1 MSILKRV
8 TPLLLCVVMLVF
20 VLVACDTDSSE
31 ETPSGTTPHTHTPAD
46 AEQENY
52 VDSTCTQTGSY
63 DEVVYC
69 SACEEEISRTP
80 KTVDK
85 KAHDF
90 NQKAIASTYLKDEA
104 TCTESAV
111 YFYSCACGAKG
122 TTTFTAGEPNGHNYG
137 TWINEIPATCEGE
150 GTLGHYHCN
159 ACGKNFDT
167 DKNILTSLVISAK
180 GHNYGT
186 WINEIPATCEGEGT
200 LGHYHC
206 DACGKDFDTNKAVLP
221 SLVIPTNGHNYG
233 TWIAEIPATCEG
245 DGTLG
250 HYHCDA
256 CGKDF
261 DANKNIL
268 TSLVISLNGHN
279 YGTWINEIPATCE
292 GDGTLGHYHCDAC
305 GKDFDANKAVLS
317 SLVISANGHTYG
329 TWINEIPA
337 TCEGEG
343 TLGHYHCDACGKDF
357 DADKNAL
364 SSLVIPANGHE
375 HESAITAPTCTA
387 KGYTTYTCHCGDTY
401 TANEVAANG
410 HSYDEWIVTKD
421 PTETAKGEKRRD
433 CKNCDHYET
442 EVIAELEHDH
452 SRHGVTILEA
462 IAPTCTATGLT
473 EGKKCSGCGEVLVA
487 QQTVPANGHTWGAWA
502 ATKAPTC
509 TEKGTERR
517 DCEHCDHYETNE
529 IKANGHTNKEAI
541 VENKVEATCTADGNY
556 DSVIYCSVCNGEVS
570 REVKTIGMLGHD
582 YSTEW
587 TIDLEPTCTEKGS
600 KSHHCSRCSDQ
611 TDVTEIAANGHNYEA
626 VVTEPTCTEKGYT
639 TYTCHC
645 GDTYTDNEVP
655 ATGHS
660 YSIAWEQNDTHHWH
674 KATCEHTSE
683 ISEKI
688 EHDYGTDYICDTCGY
703 DSEIHATEI
712 SLNVNNTT
720 LIVGNTQS
728 LIATITPANTT
739 NQNITW
745 SSSDS
750 LVATVDVFGNIV
762 AKAPGIAVIVA
773 TTSNGKTVSCTVIVQ
788 AAAIEADKIE
798 LNQTCCTLEVGD
810 MATLHAIISPNNT
823 TNQNL
828 TWGTSNANI
837 VSVYNGK
844 IIAVSVGTATV
855 TATTANGKTATCT
868 VTVTAASNPTDGVT
882 GIELNASNL
891 LMTEYQEAQLFAT
904 LLGTNTQK
912 AEIIWA
918 SSDYSVAMVSSDGT
932 VCAMS
937 EGSVL
942 ITAMVNGTS
951 YKATCYIVVQPFE
964 DDEDQVSAW
973 ESDAQLSILPEPNF
987 GTCTNIG
994 SGGATFVSVTRED
1007 AMSYV
1012 DVLTSIGY
1020 SFKATANT
1028 SYVYAA
1034 TAKRGDY
1041 TVSIGWTLNGLN
1053 FSVLVQGSAGG
1064 NVGGGSGSSENVNVT
1079 YVVMDK
1085 TNVSLIVGNSTTIG
1099 AMVTPDEA
1107 TDKTLTWSSSDTSVA
1122 VIRYGIIT
1130 AVGKGTA
1137 TITATSSNGKK
1148 ATCTVTVYQ
1157 VVSEITLNK
1166 NEITLE
1172 KNGSE
1177 TLTATI
1183 LPTDADDKTLTW
1195 KSSNPNVAT
1204 VQNGVIT
1211 AVGKGTATITATS
1224 ANGKTATCTVTVIVT
1239 VTNVVL
1245 DKESHNMAVG
1255 DELVLHATVNPTDAT
1270 DPSVRWSSSDEGVAT
1285 VDAQGKITAVSAGTA
1300 TITVTTANGL
1310 TDTCTI
1316 TVASVAINLNETALQ
1331 IMVGNS
1337 QALTAIFTPAYTMN
1351 QAVIWS
1357 SSNTSI
1363 ATVENGVITA
1373 VKSGT
1378 VTITATAVAG
1388 GSSATCTVTVV
1399 PYEIFFATLE
1409 QTEDGMYGKVSN
1421 STTAFSF
1428 KNEITLNGNAT
1439 YVVSRDIYGMETVV
1453 TKTVPLNEGNNTFYI
1468 IVVVDDETTCYPV
1481 TIRRRP
1487 MHTVTFKPENGEQSI
1502 KVQVEEDHCVTAPD
1516 VVYLGHTLT
1525 GWNYDFTQDITE
1537 SITLTAQWEV
1547 REEMKDFTFT
1557 ANASTC
1563 TITGVTDATKAE
1575 YIIPSYVTSI
1585 GENAFTSCTEL
1596 TRLTIPANVTSIGSY
1611 AFLGCFKLVEI
1622 CDLSAHVTVTSGK
1635 TTNGYIGYY
1644 ATHVYT
1650 DASEESIVTVDENG
1664 FVFVQKENGL
1674 FLTGYAGEQTNI
1686 TLPTTCNGVAYAI
1699 AERALYNNKRIT
1711 GVTIGNG
1718 ITGIQAYQFSG
1729 CTALQSVSLGNDV
1742 AEIGAFAF
1750 ENCTALQLISFGT
1763 GIKTIG
1769 ESAFDGCEA
1778 LKMVNLA
1785 DVAAWCAI
1793 SLADES
1799 ANPFYY
1805 EASLYVNG
1813 VPTSELVIPNG
1824 VTAIA
1829 PYAFYSCGITS
1840 LVISDSVE
1848 TIGESAFRFCLSL
1861 ESVKLGNGI
1870 TTISDWAFT
1879 GCTALHTLDLGSRV
1893 QAIGSNAFAACEAL
1907 NKVVIPNTA
1916 TSIGTDA
1923 FKYCYRLIE
1932 VCNLSSLSIQ
1942 RGSSGYGGVAYYA
1955 QAVYT
1960 SREEA
1965 GEVFTDINGFVFYE
1979 NGETCYF
1986 VGYVGDETELILPE
2000 SCNGKN
2006 YMINQYAF
2014 YNCESLTSITIP
2026 NSVTSIGSYAFYSC
2040 NSLTSITF
2048 AENSK
2053 LMSIG
2058 SYAFHSCESLTSIT
2072 IPDSVT
2078 SIGSSAFSGCTS
2090 LKSMT
2095 LPFVGNAKYG
2105 TSYTHF
2111 GYIFGASTYSGH
2123 SSYIP
2128 TSLKTVVI
2136 TGGTSIGNY
2145 AFYGCTSLTS
2155 ITIGNS
2161 VTSIGERA
2169 FYGCRSLT
2177 SITIPN
2183 SVTSIDD
2190 YAFSGCSSLTS
2201 ITFAENSKLTS
2212 IGDQAFYS
2220 CSKLTSITIPSSVT
2234 SIGWNAF
2241 HTCES
2246 LTSITIPDSVRSVG
2260 MGAFAGC
2267 TSLESMTLP
2276 FVGATKYGTSNTH
2289 FGYIFGA
2296 SSYSDNDDCVPTSLK
2311 TVVITGETH
2320 IGDDAF
2326 YRCSS
2331 LTSVTIGNSV
2341 TSIGSS
2347 AFYGCTS
2354 LIQKENG
2361 VSYVDKWVIDCDS
2374 NVTSVTL
2381 RNDTVGIGS
2390 YAFSGCSRLT
2400 SITIPDSVTS
2410 IGSSAFYNCSK
2421 LTSVTIG
2428 NSVKSIGSY
2437 AFSGCSSLTSIT
2449 IPDGVTSIGEYAF
2462 EGCSSLTSITIPDSV
2477 TSIGASAFSGCSY
2490 LESITLPFVGATKN
2504 GTSNTHLGYIF
2515 GASSSSDNDDY
2526 VPNSLKTVVITGG
2539 TSIGEDAF
2547 YGCRSLT
2554 SITIS
2559 DSVTSI
2565 GSYAFYNCSKLTS
2578 VTIGNSVTCIGSS
2591 AFYGCSS
2598 LTSVYIT
2605 DIAKWCAIEF
2615 SGYDSNPLYYA
2626 GNLYLNGNLVTELI
2640 IPDSVTS
2647 IGSYAFRGCSSLT
2660 SITIPDNV
2668 TSIGSYVFAYCDNLK
2683 SVTIGN
2689 SVTSIGNGA
2698 FYDCT
2703 RLTGNKYE
2711 NAYYLGNNSNPY
2723 LVLLKVVSRDIS
2735 SCTIHENTRFILSYA
2750 FSGYSSLTS
2759 IVIPDSVTSIGEDA
2773 FDGCTSLASIT
2784 IPDSVT
2790 SIGDRAFYNCTS
2802 LASITIPDGVTSI
2815 GSYAFYNCSSLTS
2828 ITIPDGV
2835 TSIGSYAFY
2844 CCSNLTSVTIPDS
2857 VTSIGSRAFY
2867 DCSSLTSVYYAGTA
2881 EDWSKISIHSFGN
2894 SSLTYATRYYYSET
2908 KPTTTG
2914 KYWHYVDGVPTKW

>member
-1 MSILKRV
+1 MSILKRAI
-8 TPLLLCVVMLVF
+8 PLLLCVVMLAF

-31 ETPSGTTPHTHTPAD
+31 ETPSGTTSHTHTPA
-46 AEQENY
+46 AAVQENY

-69 SACEEEISRTP
+69 SACHEEISRTQ

-90 NQKAIASTYLKDEA
+90 NRKATASTYLKDEA
-104 TCTESAV
+104 TCTGSAV
-111 YFYSCACGAKG
+111 YFYSCACGEKG

-137 TWINEIPATCEGE
+137 TWITEVPATWEGE
-150 GTLGHYHCN
+150 GTLGHYHCD
-159 ACGKNFDT
+159 ACGKNFDA
-167 DKNILTSLVISAK
+167 DKNALNSLVIPAN

-186 WINEIPATCEGEGT
+186 WITEVPATCEGEGT

-206 DACGKDFDTNKAVLP
+206 DACGKDFDTNKNVLT
-221 SLVIPTNGHNYG
+221 SLIIPAKGHNYG
-233 TWIAEIPATCEG
+233 TWITEVPATCEG
-245 DGTLG
+245 EGTLGHYHCDKCNKNFDADKNVLTSLIIPAKGHNYGTWITEVPATCEGEGTLGHYHCDKCDQNFDTNKNVLASLVIPAKGHNYGTWIPEVPATCEGEGTLG

-256 CGKDF
+256 CGKNF
-261 DANKNIL
+261 DADKNIL
-268 TSLVISLNGHN
+268 ISLIIPAKGHN
-279 YGTWINEIPATCE
+279 YGTWITE
-292 GDGTLGHYHCDAC
+292 
-305 GKDFDANKAVLS
+305 V
-317 SLVISANGHTYG
+317 
-329 TWINEIPA
+329 PA

-357 DADKNAL
+357 DTNKNVLTSLIIPAKGHNYGTWITEVPATCEGEGTLGHYHCDACGKDFDTNKNVLTSLVILAKGHNYGTWITEVPATCEGEGTLGHYHCDKCDKNFDADKNSLTALVIPAKGHNYGTWITEVPATCEGEGTLGHYHCDACGKDFDTDKNAL
-364 SSLVIPANGHE
+364 NSLVIPANGHE
-375 HESAITAPTCTA
+375 HEPAITAPTCTA

-410 HSYDEWIVTKD
+410 HSYDEWVVTKY
-421 PTETAKGEKRRD
+421 PTETEKGEKRRD

-442 EVIAELEHDH
+442 EAIAELEHDH
-452 SRHGVTILEA
+452 SRHGVTVLEA
-462 IAPTCTATGLT
+462 VAPTCTATGLT
-473 EGKKCSGCGEVLVA
+473 EGKKCSGCGEILVA
-487 QQTVPANGHTWGAWA
+487 QQIVPANGHRYGEWTQ
-502 ATKAPTC
+502 TLAPTC
-509 TEKGTERR
+509 TEKGSECR
-517 DCEHCDHYETNE
+517 DCDDCDHYETRE
-529 IKANGHTNKEAI
+529 LSAKGHTNKDAV
-541 VENKVEATCTADGNY
+541 VENQIDATCTADGSY
-556 DSVIYCSVCNGEVS
+556 DSVIYCSVCNAEVS
-570 REVKTIGMLGHD
+570 REAKTIGKLGHN

-587 TIDLEPTCTEKGS
+587 TVDLEPTCMEKGS
-600 KSHHCSRCSDQ
+600 KSHHCSRCSDKA
-611 TDVTEIAANGHNYEA
+611 DVTEIAANGHNYEA
-626 VVTEPTCTEKGYT
+626 VVTAPTCTTKGYT
-639 TYTCHC
+639 TYTCYC

-728 LIATITPANTT
+728 LIATISPANTT

-745 SSSDS
+745 SSSDN
-750 LVATVDVFGNIV
+750 LIAAVDENGKIE
-762 AKAPGIAVIVA
+762 AKAPGIAVVVA

-798 LNQTCCTLEVGD
+798 LNQTSCTLEVGD
-810 MATLHAIISPNNT
+810 MATLHATISPNNT

-882 GIELNASNL
+882 GIKLNASNL
-891 LMTEYQEAQLFAT
+891 VMTEYQEAQLFAT

-973 ESDAQLSILPEPNF
+973 ESDAQLSILPEPDF

-1331 IMVGNS
+1331 IMEGNS

-1351 QAVIWS
+1351 QDVIWS
-1357 SSNTSI
+1357 SSDTSI

-1373 VKSGT
+1373 VKPGT

-1409 QTEDGMYGKVSN
+1409 QTADGMYGKVSN

-1453 TKTVPLNEGNNTFYI
+1453 TKTVPLNEGDNTFYI
-1468 IVVVDDETTCYPV
+1468 IVLFDDETTCYPV

-1487 MHTVTFKPENGEQSI
+1487 MHTVTFMPENGSASI
-1502 KVQVEEDHCVTAPD
+1502 AVSVEEDDHVTAPE
-1516 VVYLGHTLT
+1516 VVYHGYTLT
-1525 GWNYDFTQDITE
+1525 GWGYDFTQTIT
-1537 SITLTAQWEV
+1537 SPITLIANWEIS
-1547 REEMKDFTFT
+1547 EEMKDFTFVST
-1557 ANASTC
+1557 ITTC

-1575 YIIPSYVTSI
+1575 YIIPSYVTAI
-1585 GENAFTSCTEL
+1585 GENAFASCTEL
-1596 TRLTIPANVTSIGSY
+1596 TRITIPESVTHISEY
-1611 AFLGCFKLVEI
+1611 AFVGCFKLVEV
-1622 CDLSAHVTVTSGK
+1622 CNLSAHITVTSGK

-1718 ITGIQAYQFSG
+1718 VTSISAYAFSG
-1729 CTALQSVSLGNDV
+1729 CEALQSVSLGNDISV
-1742 AEIGAFAF
+1742 VGAYAF
-1750 ENCTALQLISFGT
+1750 ENCAALQLISFGT

-1769 ESAFDGCEA
+1769 ESAFEGCEE
-1778 LKMVNLA
+1778 LKKVNLA
-1785 DVAAWCAI
+1785 DIAVWCSI
-1793 SLADES
+1793 SLEDES
-1799 ANPFYY
+1799 ANPFCYD
-1805 EASLYVNG
+1805 AKLYVNG
-1813 VPTSELVIPNG
+1813 ALVTELVIPEG
-1824 VTAIA
+1824 VTSIA
-1829 PYAFYSCGITS
+1829 PYAFYCCDITS
-1840 LVISDSVE
+1840 VVIFDSVE
-1848 TIGESAFRFCLSL
+1848 TIGESAFRFCTSL
-1861 ESVKLGNGI
+1861 ENVKIGNGVI
-1870 TTISDWAFT
+1870 TVRDWAFT
-1879 GCTALHTLDLGSRV
+1879 GCTAMQMLDLGNSV
-1893 QAIGSNAFAACEAL
+1893 KTIGSNAFAACTAL
-1907 NKVVIPNTA
+1907 QNVV
-1916 TSIGTDA
+1916 
-1923 FKYCYRLIE
+1923 
-1932 VCNLSSLSIQ
+1932 V
-1942 RGSSGYGGVAYYA
+1942 
-1955 QAVYT
+1955 
-1960 SREEA
+1960 
-1965 GEVFTDINGFVFYE
+1965 
-1979 NGETCYF
+1979 
-1986 VGYVGDETELILPE
+1986 
-2000 SCNGKN
+2000 
-2006 YMINQYAF
+2006 
-2014 YNCESLTSITIP
+2014 P
-2026 NSVTSIGSYAFYSC
+2026 NSVTSIGSKVFYDC
-2040 NSLTSITF
+2040 NALTSI
-2048 AENSK
+2048 
-2053 LMSIG
+2053 
-2058 SYAFHSCESLTSIT
+2058 
-2072 IPDSVT
+2072 
-2078 SIGSSAFSGCTS
+2078 
-2090 LKSMT
+2090 T
-2095 LPFVGNAKYG
+2095 LPFVGG
-2105 TSYTHF
+2105 T
-2111 GYIFGASTYSGH
+2111 
-2123 SSYIP
+2123 
-2128 TSLKTVVI
+2128 K
-2136 TGGTSIGNY
+2136 
-2145 AFYGCTSLTS
+2145 
-2155 ITIGNS
+2155 
-2161 VTSIGERA
+2161 
-2169 FYGCRSLT
+2169 
-2177 SITIPN
+2177 
-2183 SVTSIDD
+2183 D
-2190 YAFSGCSSLTS
+2190 
-2201 ITFAENSKLTS
+2201 
-2212 IGDQAFYS
+2212 
-2220 CSKLTSITIPSSVT
+2220 
-2234 SIGWNAF
+2234 
-2241 HTCES
+2241 
-2246 LTSITIPDSVRSVG
+2246 
-2260 MGAFAGC
+2260 
-2267 TSLESMTLP
+2267 
-2276 FVGATKYGTSNTH
+2276 GTSNTH

-2296 SSYSDNDDCVPTSLK
+2296 SSYSDNKEYVPASLK
-2311 TVVITGETH
+2311 NIVITG
-2320 IGDDAF
+2320 GM
-2326 YRCSS
+2326 
-2331 LTSVTIGNSV
+2331 
-2341 TSIGSS
+2341 SIGSE
-2347 AFYGCTS
+2347 AFYGC
-2354 LIQKENG
+2354 EN
-2361 VSYVDKWVIDCDS
+2361 I
-2374 NVTSVTL
+2374 
-2381 RNDTVGIGS
+2381 
-2390 YAFSGCSRLT
+2390 T

-2410 IGSSAFYNCSK
+2410 IGSSIFYSCSRLTNISVESTNEKYHSAGNCLIETTTKILIAGCKNSVIPIDG
-2421 LTSVTIG
+2421 SVT
-2428 NSVKSIGSY
+2428 SIATF
-2437 AFSGCSSLTSIT
+2437 AFGGCTDLASIT
-2449 IPDGVTSIGEYAF
+2449 IPDSVTSIGWSAFSNCTGLKSITLPFVGATKTGTTNTHFGYIFGASSDLSNNSYVPSSLRTVAITGGTSIGSFAFRECKGLTSIIIPDSVTSIGKHAFYGCSSLKSLTLPFVGAKKTGTSNTHFGYVFGSSSSSDNVKYVPATLKTVAITGGTSIGSSAFSGCKSLTSIMIPDSVTSIGGGAFDGCEDLSSVYIADLVAWCGINFGNSTANPLYYAKNLYLNGELVTDLVIPDGVTDYAF
-2462 EGCSSLTSITIPDSV
+2462 CGCSSLTSITIPDSV
-2477 TSIGASAFSGCSY
+2477 TSIGCAFSGCTGLTKIYFNATEMNDLSSDSAIFETNGEIGLTVTIGTNVTKIPAY
-2490 LESITLPFVGATKN
+2490 IFNQASITSIVFEEGSVCERIG
-2504 GTSNTHLGYIF
+2504 
-2515 GASSSSDNDDY
+2515 DY
-2526 VPNSLKTVVITGG
+2526 AFHRCKLTNITIPDSV
-2539 TSIGEDAF
+2539 TNIGECAF
-2547 YGCRSLT
+2547 QWCGFLT
-2554 SITIS
+2554 SITIGNG
-2559 DSVTSI
+2559 VTSI
-2565 GSYAFYNCSKLTS
+2565 GDYAFNQC
-2578 VTIGNSVTCIGSS
+2578 N
-2591 AFYGCSS
+2591 S
-2598 LTSVYIT
+2598 LTSIM
-2605 DIAKWCAIEF
+2605 
-2615 SGYDSNPLYYA
+2615 
-2626 GNLYLNGNLVTELI
+2626 

-2647 IGSYAFRGCSSLT
+2647 IGRSVFSCCTVLESVEIPDGVTSIGDYAFNRCDSLT
-2660 SITIPDNV
+2660 SITIPDSV
-2668 TSIGSYVFAYCDNLK
+2668 TNIGSH
-2683 SVTIGN
+2683 
-2689 SVTSIGNGA
+2689 A
-2698 FYDCT
+2698 FF
-2703 RLTGNKYE
+2703 
-2711 NAYYLGNNSNPY
+2711 
-2723 LVLLKVVSRDIS
+2723 
-2735 SCTIHENTRFILSYA
+2735 SCTA
-2750 FSGYSSLTS
+2750 
-2759 IVIPDSVTSIGEDA
+2759 
-2773 FDGCTSLASIT
+2773 
-2784 IPDSVT
+2784 
-2790 SIGDRAFYNCTS
+2790 
-2802 LASITIPDGVTSI
+2802 
-2815 GSYAFYNCSSLTS
+2815 LTS
-2828 ITIPDGV
+2828 ITIPSSV
-2835 TSIGSYAFY
+2835 TTLGESSFAYCAMLSEVTFGISIQNIGDSAFY
-2844 CCSNLTSVTIPDS
+2844 AC
-2857 VTSIGSRAFY
+2857 R
-2867 DCSSLTSVYYAGTA
+2867 SLRKVYYTGTA
-2881 EDWSKISIHSFGN
+2881 TDWSKINIG
-2894 SSLTYATRYYYSET
+2894 SSNYNLTDARRDYLSRS
-2908 KPTTTG
+2908 
-2914 KYWHYVDGVPTKW
+2914 